1 MGEPIRLWR
10 GDAEV
15 TVNGRAEADALV
27 AKGWAVGPRPA
38 PVEPVKAAAVLAAAQ
53 EEAPTPAPKVPP
65 KRAGEY
71 GSHAGTQTNVVDN
84 TKQAE
89 VKAEKA
95 EKAEGKAGK

>member
-10 GDAEV
+10 GNEEV

-38 PVEPVKAAAVLAAAQ
+38 DVEPVKAAAVLAAAQ

-65 KRAGEY
+65 KKAGEY
-71 GSHAGTQTNVVDN
+71 GTGPGTQTGVVDK
-84 TKQAE
+84 TKLAE
-89 VKAEKA
+89 VKA